1 MLCKKNEKNCI
12 NATAAHPIVRGI
24 SFAYTPPSSAA
35 FVLPCLLLQTAT
47 R

>member
-12 NATAAHPIVRGI
+12 NATRRGI